1 MSSEEEVP
9 VANVNEEEVSQDESI
24 DTVEKSEDE
33 TEELK
38 DLDGLVVVG
47 ESYDM
52 PEMDEGAEAES
63 FDAIVAED
71 SYDAL
76 HVSSTFQSDSLDS
89 DKDLYWEAELNTSTD
104 SEDVLEEGAEIM
116 QETLEDVLDEV
127 DEIVEESR
135 AESMEEEMN
144 GDAEGVAAISQ
155 EDDNSSEDTV
165 IGELEVS
172 ELNTMDGEP
181 VLIREDEENNV
192 VGVEDGFGEQFF
204 SKLFGH

>member
-1 MSSEEEVP
+1 MSSEEEDDLVP
-9 VANVNEEEVSQDESI
+9 NVSQDGSQDESI

-52 PEMDEGAEAES
+52 PEMEEDAEEES
-63 FDAIVAED
+63 FDAIVAGD

-76 HVSSTFQSDSLDS
+76 QASSSFKSDSPNS
-89 DKDLYWEAELNTSTD
+89 DEDLYWEAELNTSTD
-104 SEDVLEEGAEIM
+104 SEEILEEGAEIM
-116 QETLEDVLDEV
+116 EETLEDVLDEV
-127 DEIVEESR
+127 DEIFEESR

-144 GDAEGVAAISQ
+144 GDAEGIPAISQ
-155 EDDNSSEDTV
+155 DDNSSEDTV
-165 IGELEVS
+165 VGELEVS
-172 ELNTMDGEP
+172 ELNTMDEEP